1 MKINNLQYQAS
12 NGSWIDCEN
21 RTDRLIDKC
30 AETIDGKK
38 SVQRHAVS
46 RDYFDINGTE
56 HNQIQFKFK
65 SFSTTYIE
73 DMEIG
78 KSKDLR
84 AVYNW
89 HQITGEIYR
98 IKRININHVQIQ
110 LIKESD
116 CIPVR

>member
-1 MKINNLQYQAS
+1 MKDTL
-12 NGSWIDCEN
+12 
-21 RTDRLIDKC
+21 
-30 AETIDGKK
+30 TIDGKK

-46 RDYFDINGTE
+46 RGYFDINGTE

-78 KSKDLR
+78 KSKDFR

-89 HQITGEIYR
+89 HQIKGVSNSLMECPVEDIDSNNSYDGRTYTGEIYR